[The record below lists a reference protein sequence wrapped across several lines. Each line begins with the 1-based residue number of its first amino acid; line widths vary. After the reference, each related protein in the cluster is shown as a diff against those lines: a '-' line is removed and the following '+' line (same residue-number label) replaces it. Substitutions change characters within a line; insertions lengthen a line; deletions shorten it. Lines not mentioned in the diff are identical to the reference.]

1 MEGHH
6 IIPMKA
12 QKDFKNVNIDRE
24 ENILCICP
32 NCHRK
37 IHQSIDTEKK
47 EILKK
52 VYEYK
57 KKELFKANL
66 KISFHDLFN
75 KYYSN
80 NVEID
85 LESLQNQ
92 TQIKK
97 ALLIEKF
104 VKKNIKDYK
113 TGASEDEATTLTNL
127 LIKEY
132 IEKK

>member
-1 MEGHH
+1 MLGQHFYHETIKRSVSVFGTLFNR
-6 IIPMKA
+6 I
-12 QKDFKNVNIDRE
+12 
-24 ENILCICP
+24 
-32 NCHRK
+32 
-37 IHQSIDTEKK
+37 SIKRPDG

-57 KKELFKANL
+57 KKELFKADL